1 MKILLIALLSIS
13 VSVGSTEA
21 ATINLIATKDN
32 TLIENVEGS
41 FSNGAGEFLF
51 VGKTDDSELRRA
63 VLHFDIADAIPA
75 GSTINSVILHLS
87 VTRAANNK
95 PASENVE
102 LHKLLAS
109 WGEGSSN
116 SAGGGGAASTTDDA
130 TWIHRFY
137 PSELWTNAG
146 GDFSATVSASTL
158 VDDIGSYTWGSN
170 SKMVADVQEWLDTP
184 SDNFGW
190 LLLGDESFNRSTR
203 QFASKENSN
212 EALRPVLTVDYT
224 PSLAIVPTVELPLL
238 LSE

>member
-13 VSVGSTEA
+13 FSVGSTEA

-109 WGEGSSN
+109 WEKVLP
-116 SAGGGGAASTTDDA
+116 T
-130 TWIHRFY
+130 
-137 PSELWTNAG
+137 
-146 GDFSATVSASTL
+146 
-158 VDDIGSYTWGSN
+158 
-170 SKMVADVQEWLDTP
+170 VQEVA
-184 SDNFGW
+184 G
-190 LLLGDESFNRSTR
+190 LLQLPMMQLGFTG
-203 QFASKENSN
+203 F
-212 EALRPVLTVDYT
+212 T
-224 PSLAIVPTVELPLL
+224 L
-238 LSE
+238 LSYGPTPVAIFPQR